1 MLLSVTNSSGVEQY
15 LLTCP
20 SKQFLYLDC
29 PGCGLQR
36 SLLAL
41 FRGELA
47 ASWNLYPPTLFIL
60 FTLSFLLLHLIF
72 NFKQGAYILK
82 ILFIITVAVMTISY
96 IYKILNHQL
105 V

>member
-1 MLLSVTNSSGVEQY
+1 MQPAVADTSWLEQN

-20 SKQFLYLDC
+20 SKRFFYLDC

-41 FRGELA
+41 FRGDVST
-47 ASWNLYPPTLFIL
+47 SWNLYPPTLFIL
-60 FTLSFLLLHLIF
+60 ATLTFLALHLA
-72 NFKQGAYILK
+72 FKFKYGAHVLK
-82 ILFIITVAVMTISY
+82 ILFIITVSVMAVNY

-105 V
+105 I

>member
-1 MLLSVTNSSGVEQY
+1 MSLAVADTIRVEQY

-20 SKQFLYLDC
+20 SKKFFYLDC

-36 SLLAL
+36 SVLAL
-41 FRGELA
+41 IKGDMA

-60 FTLSFLLLHLIF
+60 VTLIFLLLHLTF
-72 NFKQGAYILK
+72 SFKQGACILK
-82 ILFIITVAVMTISY
+82 ILFIITVAVMAINY

-105 V
+105 I